1 MHPKFESYFVK
12 ALHDAKIHEIAEQYR
27 KKKGYEVFIDKE
39 AEQIPELNDLRYG
52 RSRYWPDLVI
62 QKQHKNGARTILYE
76 VTVSSDPTR
85 KNTSQQIDALRK
97 QVQAKGYDFRLVTIV
112 RPTPQKIAIDWLN
125 QALLKYMREYKPN
138 LIQPLSVQSNYKEVE
153 TVVHSVEVA
162 GKEATVYIYGN
173 VSVELQVTSNS
184 SAKTPRRRGLVLSHT
199 FPFEGNIVLDLEKH
213 EVLPTDEKLQID
225 LSSWLPVEEEEEN

>member
-27 KKKGYEVFIDKE
+27 WKKGYEVFLDQE
-39 AEQIPELNDLRYG
+39 AEAKVPDLKDLRYG

-62 QKQHKNGARTILYE
+62 QKQNKNGARTILYE
-76 VTVSSDPTR
+76 VKVSPDPMR
-85 KNTSQQIDALRK
+85 KDTSQQLDALRK

-125 QALLKYMREYKPN
+125 EALLKYLREYKPD

-153 TVVHSVEVA
+153 AVVHSVEVA

-184 SAKTPRRRGLVLSHT
+184 SAKTSRRRGLVLSHT
-199 FPFEGNIVLDLEKH
+199 FPFEGNLVLDLEKG
-213 EVLPTDEKLQID
+213 EVLPKGEKLQVD
-225 LSSWLPVEEEEEN
+225 LSSWVSVEEEED